1 MNQSKYYSGY
11 IDTWH
16 NSTPNETYQVDTNF
30 SGFDTNS
37 NHTVQYRQNATGDF
51 VNIGTVNS
59 TTNQSISLSTKYQN
73 TDLRTW
79 CFGNGTSTCYLSSL
93 TFWTQIRPP
102 TIISWWNS
110 KTGDN
115 TLTFSAARNEYLL
128 FRADA
133 DQVITTW
140 TWSNA
145 TQINGTGLTY
155 SYADVSF
162 PVGGSYTV
170 SVSGTNTYGTTQT
183 ITWNLTI
190 GLSGLILDGYV
201 NNTLGAPIQYAKMSL
216 DSNSKFTNDTGYYA
230 FTGLGDG
237 DYTVTVQAI
246 GYTSQTSS
254 VVLTGNQTANFTL
267 TESTGTDNDE
277 MLAIGLMGGLVFAY
291 AFTRKRKQNKTYK

>member
-1 MNQSKYYSGY
+1 MTTDGSGVL
-11 IDTWH
+11 
-16 NSTPNETYQVDTNF
+16 PNFLINF
-30 SGFDTNS
+30 T
-37 NHTVQYRQNATGDF
+37 TATKTIK
-51 VNIGTVNS
+51 V
-59 TTNQSISLSTKYQN
+59 
-73 TDLRTW
+73 
-79 CFGNGTSTCYLSSL
+79 L
-93 TFWTQIRPP
+93 TIPPP

-145 TQINGTGLTY
+145 TQINGTGSTY
-155 SYADVSF
+155 SYAGISF

-170 SVSGTNTYGTTQT
+170 SVSGTNDYGTTQT

-190 GLSGLILDGYV
+190 GLSGLVLDGYV

-216 DSNSKFTNDTGYYA
+216 DSNSKFTNDTGYYV
-230 FTGLGDG
+230 FTDLGDG
-237 DYTVTVQAI
+237 DYTMTVQAI

-254 VVLTGNQTANFTL
+254 VALTGNKTLNFTL
-267 TESTGTDNDE
+267 VESAGGAATDNDE
-277 MLAIGLMGGLVFAY
+277 VLAIGLMGGLVFAY
-291 AFTRKRKQNKTYK
+291 AFTRTKRKKNNVR